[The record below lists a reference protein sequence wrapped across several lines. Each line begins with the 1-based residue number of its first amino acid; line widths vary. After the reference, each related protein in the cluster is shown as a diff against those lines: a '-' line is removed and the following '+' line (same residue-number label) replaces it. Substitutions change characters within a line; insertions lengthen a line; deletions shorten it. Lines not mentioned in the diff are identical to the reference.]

1 FGTRA
6 AKSRLN
12 FLDLLRAGHTDFVLN
27 EAAFSY
33 MRARGLSAASIASLV
48 EGGETRFV
56 DQKTWQAHLGRLG
69 IVSPKEPGLAVRL
82 IPFTQVRLN
91 VVFGLAECIG
101 STR

>member
-1 FGTRA
+1 
-6 AKSRLN
+6 
-12 FLDLLRAGHTDFVLN
+12 
-27 EAAFSY
+27 
-33 MRARGLSAASIASLV
+33 
-48 EGGETRFV
+48 V